1 MATPL
6 SSNLDWDAAKNLWA
20 QSLNPVLG
28 NPLLSGNAIGPISLV
43 TGVNIIN
50 HGLGRVM
57 QGWMITDQNASASFY
72 RSSPLNDKT
81 LILTSNAA
89 VKVMLWVY

>member
-20 QSLNPVLG
+20 QSLNPVLA
-28 NPLLSGNAIGPISLV
+28 NPLLSGKVLGPITLV
-43 TGVNIIN
+43 SGVNIVN
-50 HGLGRVM
+50 HGLGRLM
-57 QGWMITDQNASASFY
+57 QGWFTTDKNASQTYY

-81 LILTSNAA
+81 LILTSTGA
-89 VKVMLWVY
+89 VTVMLWVY